1 MIMGVPVAV
10 PVKWKIEFCWTLL
23 QPFESF
29 NRSTLH
35 QCAFAGK
42 LQIWVCNFHGQLKV
56 SKAGMFDFGEKDPRN
71 RHAQHTFEGH
81 IPGWARYFETYPYNP
96 IICIS
101 HLQHYKL
108 QLIYYTY
115 RLTDITLQTL

>member
-1 MIMGVPVAV
+1 MKKTLVVIYIIHITLLIAMIMGVPVAV

-56 SKAGMFDFGEKDPRN
+56 SKAGVFDFGETDLRN
-71 RHAQHTFEGH
+71 RLKQ
-81 IPGWARYFETYPYNP
+81 
-96 IICIS
+96 
-101 HLQHYKL
+101 
-108 QLIYYTY
+108 
-115 RLTDITLQTL
+115 TLQQTLQQTPHFCPTT

>member
-56 SKAGMFDFGEKDPRN
+56 SKAGMFDFGETDLRN
-71 RHAQHTFEGH
+71 RLKQ
-81 IPGWARYFETYPYNP
+81 
-96 IICIS
+96 
-101 HLQHYKL
+101 
-108 QLIYYTY
+108 
-115 RLTDITLQTL
+115 TLQQTLQQTPLFVLLLEERDPSYMIDTRPNIENFSDVFCSVRV